1 MCAAPSNP
9 RSGTWRTVGPW
20 RWIVWVD
27 SLVSTVP
34 GRVFLATL
42 AVLVITS
49 YVLMNV
55 LFQEQRFHSLT
66 EPQRQAATEAAQRT
80 LELSLLKQDP
90 RQVNLDLVAMGSR
103 LPSVVRVD
111 VAGLDD
117 FVRYSTLPQAIGRPQ
132 TLLDATA
139 AGKAALEGT
148 SVESPGD
155 PGRHV
160 VVRRVLLPSRCSS
173 CHAGSFDPDL
183 GRMFVV
189 TDSIA
194 TIQDLR
200 ATTLSVLRMMAI
212 IVLVLAI
219 VLGIYVHLSFI
230 VPGRRFADH
239 LRQLGDGPV
248 PGMVDVTSLP
258 AELRQIAHAFNRG
271 VASLISARQEVEH
284 LQQERLA
291 HVERLVSIGRLSA
304 MLAHEIRNPLAG
316 ISSAVRILAQE
327 LPIKDEHQEIIDEL
341 QRQVKRLSRTLTE
354 LLSSSRPH
362 DPVPGRLGPSEA
374 VARAAHIVQPAF
386 ERRGLRFV
394 ASVAPETPAVFADE
408 ECLVQVLL
416 NLLVNAEQAV
426 AGAGLV
432 RVDVH
437 RVPDNDAMVAITIAD
452 NGPGMPPEVLARVG
466 QPFFTTKKEGTG
478 LGLAIS
484 REMVERMGGRL
495 LVESPPGQ
503 GASVTVMLPAY
514 VDQAPAP
521 RDGAKDADASATV
534 GLMPRRHWKTP
545 GTGTELG
552 IGLLLLLGGLWLT
565 PARSW
570 AAPRKAPVAGKM
582 APKLAPNCVT
592 SSCHRA
598 VLKRPNRH
606 AMLRPHTCS
615 LCHQPWHGPGSLSG
629 TEAAPLSDRAL
640 ALEESKAHP
649 AGGFQ
654 PVRERLRERMRP
666 PLPKDTPVGSA
677 GGSPEAGP
685 HSRAARGNCT
695 LCHDP
700 HASAKDHLLRKPVP
714 GLCMMCHQKAW
725 PRAKFTH
732 APAAMGDCLD
742 CHVPHAGQT
751 RPNLR
756 APQPELCFDCHTE
769 MKARLSKVRLH
780 PPVAERCSLCHGP
793 HGGQRRL
800 FFKLDGNALCLS
812 CHKKVADHAKT
823 APFKHKALTQGCT
836 SCHDPHGTP
845 EPRLLRQPMA
855 ALCATCHEKVGQE
868 VGAAHFLHGALDRGS
883 CSGCHDPHGSG
894 YKALLRGTFPVKKAY
909 ESMAGDPYALCFLCH
924 ERMLL
929 QTGKPPHTG
938 FRNGNTNLHVAHV
951 ARGEKGR
958 SCSLCHSPHGAEQPH
973 VLRAVMPFGAAKLP
987 MEFTSLPDGGSC
999 KSACHEVRRYARRD
1013 AQKSVPLPATPTP
1026 TAKKL

>member
-1 MCAAPSNP
+1 MCAAPHNP
-9 RSGTWRTVGPW
+9 RSGVWRAAGPW

-42 AVLVITS
+42 AVLVVTS

-55 LFQEQRFHSLT
+55 LFQEDRFHALT
-66 EPQRQAATEAAQRT
+66 EPQRQADTEAAQRT

-90 RQVNLDLVAMGSR
+90 RQVDADLVAISRR
-103 LPSVVRVD
+103 LPSIVRID
-111 VAGLDD
+111 VAGPDD
-117 FVRYSTLPQAIGRPQ
+117 LVRYSTLPQALGRPP
-132 TLLDATA
+132 TLLDAATA
-139 AGKAALEGT
+139 RMAAAHGVSIER
-148 SVESPGD
+148 SGD

-160 VVRRVLLPSRCSS
+160 LVRPVLLPPTCAN
-173 CHAGSFDPDL
+173 CHRGSFDPDL
-183 GRMFVV
+183 GRMYVV
-189 TDSIA
+189 TDNVA
-194 TIQDLR
+194 AIQALR
-200 ATTLSVLRMMAI
+200 GTTLSVLRLLAV

-230 VPGRRFADH
+230 VPARRFADH
-239 LRQLGDGPV
+239 LRQLGDGPA
-248 PGMVDVTSLP
+248 PGMVDVATLP

-271 VASLISARQEVEH
+271 VESLIAARQEVER

-316 ISSAVRILAQE
+316 ISSAVRILAEE
-327 LPIKDEHQEIIDEL
+327 LPIKEEHQEIVDEL

-362 DPVPGRLGPSEA
+362 DPVPGRLCPQEA

-386 ERRGLRFV
+386 ERRGLHFV
-394 ASVAPETPAVFADE
+394 VSMEPDTPAVYADE

-437 RVPDNDAMVAITIAD
+437 RSSDNDGMVAITVAD

-495 LVESPPGQ
+495 LVASPPGQ
-503 GASVTVMLPAY
+503 GASVTVMLPAFT
-514 VDQAPAP
+514 DQATPPQNPELEVEAN
-521 RDGAKDADASATV
+521 ATI

-552 IGLLLLLGGLWLT
+552 IGLLALLGALWLL
-565 PARSW
+565 PAPAL
-570 AAPRKAPVAGKM
+570 AAPRKVPVAAKPL
-582 APKLAPNCVT
+582 PKPGPSCVT
-592 SSCHRA
+592 SACHKS
-598 VLKRPNRH
+598 VLKKPDRH
-606 AMLRPHTCS
+606 AMLRPSTCS
-615 LCHQPWHGPGSLSG
+615 LCHQPMRRPGVVPREGAPEPFG
-629 TEAAPLSDRAL
+629 TEL
-640 ALEESKAHP
+640 ALQNSKSHP

-654 PVRERLRERMRP
+654 PVRERLRARMGP
-666 PLPKDTPVGSA
+666 PLPTSGPIGGV

-700 HASAKDHLLRKPVP
+700 HAAAKDHLLRKPVP
-714 GLCMMCHQKAW
+714 GLCMMCHQKTW
-725 PRAKFTH
+725 PRTKFTH

-742 CHVPHAGQT
+742 CHVPHAGRI

-756 APQPELCFDCHTE
+756 TTQPELCFDCHTE
-769 MKARLSKVRLH
+769 MKERLSKVRLH

-793 HGGQRRL
+793 HGGNHRM
-800 FFKLDGNALCLS
+800 FFKEEGNALCLS
-812 CHKKVADHAKT
+812 CHKAIEQHAKT
-823 APFKHKALTQGCT
+823 APFKHKALTKACT

-845 EPRLLRQPMA
+845 EPRLLRQPMV
-855 ALCATCHEKVGQE
+855 ALCTSCHEKVGSE

-883 CSGCHDPHGSG
+883 CTGCHDPHGGSFQ
-894 YKALLRGTFPVKKAY
+894 ALLRGPFPVKKPYQAF
-909 ESMAGDPYALCFLCH
+909 EGDPYGLCFLCH

-929 QTGKPPHTG
+929 ESGKPPRTG
-938 FRNGNTNLHVAHV
+938 FRNGDKNLHHVHV

-958 SCSLCHSPHGAEQPH
+958 SCMLCHSPHGADQPH
-973 VLRAVMPFGAAKLP
+973 ILREEMPFGSAKLP
-987 MEFTSLPDGGSC
+987 MEFTASPDGGSC
-999 KSACHEVRRYARRD
+999 KSACHEVRKYARRD
-1013 AQKSVPLPATPTP
+1013 IVKVAPLPAAPTP
-1026 TAKKL
+1026 TTKK